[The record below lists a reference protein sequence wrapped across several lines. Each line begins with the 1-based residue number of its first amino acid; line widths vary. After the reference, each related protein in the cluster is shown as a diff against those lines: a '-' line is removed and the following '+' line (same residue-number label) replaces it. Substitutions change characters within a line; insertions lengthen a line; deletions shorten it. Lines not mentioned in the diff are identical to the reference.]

1 MSEIFARPWLL
12 LAAPL
17 IFLVLKSLLQSPTQS
32 SWADFIPPELAER
45 LLTQNTPATSQKLLV
60 KSSWIIGL
68 LTFLFTLALAGLGY
82 QLKADQLPSS
92 QQELVII
99 QHLSPPIR
107 GNAAPQRLLETSQRA
122 LIPLLNTRQEGKTAL
137 IYYAGSA
144 HLVSPMTDDSA
155 TLRQLFSL
163 THTSV
168 MPLGGNKPE
177 AAFRLAANLGKLAS
191 SDKQG
196 QLAWLWLTHELP
208 SSLALQELL
217 KHKPSRAK
225 LYLVWLD
232 ASLAAVHKEQAAF
245 ADLGIVLLHPEE
257 ISDYLLEL
265 NPAVGGFSAEN
276 PHALHLFQELSHWPL
291 LVALVLL
298 LWHYL
303 EQPRIKLPFKPSFK
317 LIFKLRFWLVVL
329 AVGLAN
335 QPSAQA
341 ASWQSTDYQARQAIL
356 AAKAEQLLPVDKKL
370 LAEKAQKLAKRS
382 DLKAHAEFL
391 LGNYAKA
398 AELFT
403 EWQIENSLEHH
414 LKDKL
419 ENKLTDEK
427 SQAEIFFNIGTAWL
441 LAEKP
446 SKALEA
452 FKQAKTLQPE
462 EVRPEWPEL
471 CINQKLAELQL
482 NNQAAPTKQR
492 LLTLC
497 GASPS
502 GASQKEAEKENKP
515 EEQDWQPQ
523 ETSTCLD
530 CEQLDATQEKQLQQL
545 QEDPWRLLKHRF
557 KSELREQQS

>member
-1 MSEIFARPWLL
+1 MSEFFARPWLL
-12 LAAPL
+12 LAIPV
-17 IFLVLKSLLQSPTQS
+17 IFWVLRALLQSPVQN
-32 SWADFIPPELAER
+32 SWADFLPAELAER
-45 LLTQNTPATSQKLLV
+45 LLTKNTPETSQTLAV
-60 KSSWIIGL
+60 KPSWVIGL
-68 LTFLFTLALAGLGY
+68 LTLLFALSLAGLGY
-82 QLKADQLPSS
+82 QLKADQLPSA

-107 GNAAPQRLLETSQRA
+107 GNAKPQNLLETSQRA

-177 AAFRLAANLGKLAS
+177 VAFRLAASLGKLAS

-196 QLAWLWLTHELP
+196 RLAWLWLTHELP
-208 SSLALQELL
+208 GSLALQELIKL
-217 KHKPSRAK
+217 KPLRAK

-232 ASLAAVHKEQAAF
+232 ASLTAVNKEQAAF
-245 ADLGIVLLHPEE
+245 ADLGIVLLHPEQLA
-257 ISDYLLEL
+257 DYQQEL
-265 NPAVGGFSAEN
+265 NPAMGGSSAEN

-303 EQPRIKLPFKPSFK
+303 NQPRIKFPFKLS
-317 LIFKLRFWLVVL
+317 FKLRFWLLVL
-329 AVGLAN
+329 AVGLVN

-341 ASWQSTDYQARQAIL
+341 VGWQNTDYQARQAIL
-356 AAKAEQLLPVDKKL
+356 AAKGDEALSVDKKL
-370 LAEKAQKLAKRS
+370 LGNKALKLAKRT

-391 LGNYAKA
+391 LGNYTKA

-403 EWQIENSLEHH
+403 EWQIESTLEY
-414 LKDKL
+414 KL
-419 ENKLTDEK
+419 IDEK
-427 SQAEIFFNIGTAWL
+427 AQAEIFFNTGTAWL
-441 LAEKP
+441 LAKQP

-452 FKQAKTLQPE
+452 FKQAKALQPE
-462 EVRPEWPEL
+462 EVRPKWPEL
-471 CINQKLAELQL
+471 CINQKLAEMLL
-482 NNQAAPTKQR
+482 TNQAAPTEQK
-492 LLTLC
+492 LLALC
-497 GASPS
+497 GASQAKS
-502 GASQKEAEKENKP
+502 YASNQEETEEESEP

-523 ETSTCLD
+523 ETSSCLN
-530 CEQLDATQEKQLQQL
+530 CEQLDSTQEKQLQQL

-557 KSELREQQS
+557 KSELREQQP